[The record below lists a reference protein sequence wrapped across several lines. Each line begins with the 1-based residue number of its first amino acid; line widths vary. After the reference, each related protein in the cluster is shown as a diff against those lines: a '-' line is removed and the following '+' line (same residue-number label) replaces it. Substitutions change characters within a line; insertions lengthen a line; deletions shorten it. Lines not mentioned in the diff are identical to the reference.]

1 MITFSNILF
10 PVDLSPQSRAAV
22 PFVRA
27 MAKRFHAPVT
37 ALHVLEIP
45 PPWFGPPEL
54 IPFEAFVDTPRLLED
69 RRHTLSAFLADGF
82 IGVAIEGCVQ
92 QGDPAAVITRIAHQK
107 HSSLVM
113 MPTHGYGVIRSL
125 LLGSVTA
132 KVLHDAECPVWTA
145 GRLDAMKTDPEQP
158 WREILCAISADAR
171 DVPLLRWAA
180 QFAEEQ
186 SAPLRLVH
194 GVGGFEPEPKY
205 AEEDPLRDF
214 LFGVAEERIAKLQK
228 EAGTNLE
235 VSMEA
240 GSAARVVREIALQRH
255 ADLLI
260 VGRGLIQKPL
270 GRLRSND
277 YAIIRD
283 APCPVISI

>member
-1 MITFSNILF
+1 MITFSHILF

-22 PFVRA
+22 PFVKT
-27 MAKRFHAPVT
+27 MAKRFHALVT
-37 ALHVLEIP
+37 ALHVVEIP

-54 IPFEAFVDTPRLLED
+54 VPLGALASASDIQED
-69 RRHTLSAFLADGF
+69 RRKKLNSFLEGGF
-82 IGVAIEGCVQ
+82 AGIAVEGCVQ
-92 QGDPAAVITRIAHQK
+92 QGDPATLITRVAHQK
-107 HSSLVM
+107 HIGLVM
-113 MPTHGYGVIRSL
+113 MPTHGYGAVRSL

-145 GRLDAMKTDPEQP
+145 SHADTMHLNPEEP
-158 WREILCAISADAR
+158 WGELICATSADLR
-171 DVPLLRWAA
+171 DVPLVRWAA
-180 QFAEEQ
+180 QFAAEQ
-186 SAPLRLVH
+186 GAQLRLVH

-205 AEEDPLRDF
+205 AKEDPLREF
-214 LFGVAEERIAKLQK
+214 LFGVARERIAKLQT

-240 GSAARVVREIALQRH
+240 GSAANVTRAIALQRH
-255 ADLLI
+255 ADLVI
-260 VGRGLIQKPL
+260 VGRGAIQKPL